1 MCWLY
6 WLFFKNWSVHHTH
19 THTHTQNTCMHIQLE
34 NLHLMLYLQSTGGNC
49 QNRVM
54 FLNKKVRAKHFVY
67 YEQCSQHD
75 KKVLKAILC
84 FSADGGLISEDV
96 PLVEFMYLVFTRM
109 PGDNYQ
115 RQLESLLLHL
125 CYIFWVLINSL
136 VFWFI
141 LRGKH
146 MNRVPTYILLHKQRG
161 WDPRL
166 TFDGI
171 RNSVSN
177 TTHAAHQNRSMD

>member
-1 MCWLY
+1 MGGGDQSGGRYLQGLDYIFQISSSWATFQHYIIYIYIYTVVQVPLKLPCQITCKVNMNGCVDCTDS
-6 WLFFKNWSVHHTH
+6 FSRTEVFTTHTH

-34 NLHLMLYLQSTGGNC
+34 NLHLMLYLQSTGGNS
-49 QNRVM
+49 QKRVM
-54 FLNKKVRAKHFVY
+54 FLNMKVRAKHFVY

-84 FSADGGLISEDV
+84 FSADGGLILEDV

-125 CYIFWVLINSL
+125 CYIF
-136 VFWFI
+136 
-141 LRGKH
+141 
-146 MNRVPTYILLHKQRG
+146 
-161 WDPRL
+161 
-166 TFDGI
+166 
-171 RNSVSN
+171 
-177 TTHAAHQNRSMD
+177 